1 MDAEATRRKIKRMN
15 SKVNFVDPND
25 AVNEE
30 EHHTIK
36 RGNDVSMKKIVESM
50 YSKVLKDDQLK
61 PFFQDMD
68 MSKLKLQQSH
78 LMALVLGGGDGLK
91 EEGSN
96 VDLRALHMR
105 LLVEKGLT
113 LSHWDKFTS
122 HLKST
127 LEEIDS
133 IPAETKTAA
142 LEWMQSTRQDF
153 RPAEASEIAAF
164 KAKSS

>member
-1 MDAEATRRKIKRMN
+1 
-15 SKVNFVDPND
+15 
-25 AVNEE
+25 
-30 EHHTIK
+30 
-36 RGNDVSMKKIVESM
+36 
-50 YSKVLKDDQLK
+50 
-61 PFFQDMD
+61 
-68 MSKLKLQQSH
+68 
-78 LMALVLGGGDGLK
+78 
-91 EEGSN
+91 
-96 VDLRALHMR
+96 MR